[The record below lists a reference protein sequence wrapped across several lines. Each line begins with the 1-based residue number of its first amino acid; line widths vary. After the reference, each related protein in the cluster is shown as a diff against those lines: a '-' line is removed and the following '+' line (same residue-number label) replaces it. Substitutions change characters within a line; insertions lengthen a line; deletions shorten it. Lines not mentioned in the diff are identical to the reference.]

1 MERKFHQDDFEHFLK
16 DNADDLRMKP
26 SGAVWEGISKEL
38 NRKKRRVAGFLL
50 VGLTLLSG
58 GLFTWYTLHL
68 PEDAVAMSPVKTRV
82 QTAAEYPAT
91 TIDNSGKNFK
101 TFQPEK
107 PQQKPVT
114 DAAAPKPTGN
124 KLNGGPAQSPSV
136 PTATIFSAPLS
147 ETYHEATNEQ
157 LADNEVDVATSRTPT
172 APAVLLKAGKNNGQP
187 QLHISQHKATEII
200 QQAKTA
206 EPDAVAAA
214 IPTLRKKRLLRWSVF
229 ATPTVSYRKLSEN
242 KTFDRPFLTPGT
254 PPMVSALYNINNAV
268 IHKPDLG
275 LEFGVAAKYALTKKL
290 KLRSGFQFNISRYDI
305 KAFSYIPEV
314 ATIALSN
321 GLGVDSVRAVS
332 NYRNFNNGSRYNWLQ
347 NMYFQA
353 SLPVGLEYEVVGN
366 EKVKWNIGGAIQ
378 PTYVIGN
385 RSYMITADYKNYAR
399 VPWLTRHWNMNTN
412 VETFVSFQSGK
423 TEWHIGPQMRYQVLS
438 SFVKKY
444 PVKENLFDFGM
455 KVGVTIR

>member
-1 MERKFHQDDFEHFLK
+1 MERKFHQDDFDQFLK

-26 SGAVWEGISKEL
+26 SGAVWENISKEL
-38 NRKKRRVAGFLL
+38 NRKKRRVAAFFLG
-50 VGLTLLSG
+50 GLTLLSG

-68 PEDAVAMSPVKTRV
+68 PNDTTAALPNTPAQ
-82 QTAAEYPAT
+82 QTAPKYSGAPNTHLGSGITTFNEYNGQQQATSVVVNKPAAN
-91 TIDNSGKNFK
+91 IPNSGFSKINTGATAQNIFA
-101 TFQPEK
+101 
-107 PQQKPVT
+107 PQLATEGELAMEPI
-114 DAAAPKPTGN
+114 AAAPVQRSTSDPAILLQAEKYKIQPGLRGN
-124 KLNGGPAQSPSV
+124 PQSA
-136 PTATIFSAPLS
+136 AT
-147 ETYHEATNEQ
+147 
-157 LADNEVDVATSRTPT
+157 T
-172 APAVLLKAGKNNGQP
+172 APAEEPEMAATTPQP
-187 QLHISQHKATEII
+187 
-200 QQAKTA
+200 
-206 EPDAVAAA
+206 
-214 IPTLRKKRLLRWSVF
+214 RKKRLLSWSVF

-275 LEFGVAAKYALTKKL
+275 LEFGVAAKYALTKRL

-321 GLGVDSVRAVS
+321 GFGVDSVRAIS
-332 NYRNFNNGSRYNWLQ
+332 SYRNFNNGSRSNWLQ

-353 SLPVGLEYEVVGN
+353 SLPVGLEYEVAGN
-366 EKVKWNIGGAIQ
+366 KKVKWNVAGAIQ

-412 VETFVSFQSGK
+412 VETFVTVQSGK

>member
-1 MERKFHQDDFEHFLK
+1 MERKFHQDDFDQFLK

-26 SGAVWEGISKEL
+26 SAAVWENISKEL
-38 NRKKRRVAGFLL
+38 NRKKRRVAALL
-50 VGLTLLSG
+50 LAGVMLLSG
-58 GLFTWYTLHL
+58 GLFTWYTLTL
-68 PEDAVAMSPVKTRV
+68 PDEKTAGVPQLPTQQIAIPAQTNPALFVANNNAATGAITETAPVVAQIAIRKSSV
-82 QTAAEYPAT
+82 QRNDNKAITESTPGLIAQNIITTLPAT
-91 TIDNSGKNFK
+91 SEQTTSVDL
-101 TFQPEK
+101 
-107 PQQKPVT
+107 
-114 DAAAPKPTGN
+114 AAAATRNSAVPAHLLQAERTGMQPRLHGVQQSTFKAN
-124 KLNGGPAQSPSV
+124 APA
-136 PTATIFSAPLS
+136 ATEEPAIA
-147 ETYHEATNEQ
+147 
-157 LADNEVDVATSRTPT
+157 T
-172 APAVLLKAGKNNGQP
+172 APKAQK
-187 QLHISQHKATEII
+187 
-200 QQAKTA
+200 
-206 EPDAVAAA
+206 
-214 IPTLRKKRLLRWSVF
+214 RRLLSWSIF

-242 KTFDRPFLTPGT
+242 KTFERPFLTPGT

-275 LEFGVAAKYALTKKL
+275 LEFGVAAKYALTNKL

-321 GLGVDSVRAVS
+321 GFGVDSVRAVS
-332 NYRNFNNGSRYNWLQ
+332 NYRNFNNGSMSNWLQ

-366 EKVKWNIGGAIQ
+366 KKVKWNVAAAIQ
-378 PTYVIGN
+378 PTYIIGN

-412 VETFVSFQSGK
+412 VETFITFQSGK
-423 TEWHIGPQMRYQVLS
+423 NEWHIGPQMRYQALS